1 MSTLLTVT
9 PPALEPVDLVDAKA
23 HLRVDGTQD
32 DALITS
38 LITAARQVAEGL
50 LGRALITQ
58 TLRYVRDEAPAR
70 DFTLPRTPLQ
80 SITHVKVYDDAD
92 NATLVPATQYL
103 LDAPSGRVALR
114 NGAVWP
120 SIARSMNGFEVQY
133 VAGYGSAASDVPMA
147 LRRGLLAHVAHL
159 YLHRGDS
166 LTREGVSEAMT
177 ALPREA
183 LVLYAPYRLF
193 PGVA

>member
-1 MSTLLTVT
+1 MSTLVTVT
-9 PPALEPVDLVDAKA
+9 PPALEPVDLLEAKA
-23 HLRVDGTQD
+23 HLRVDGAQD
-32 DALITS
+32 DALIAS

-50 LGRALITQ
+50 LGRAFITQ
-58 TLRYVRDEAPAR
+58 TLRYVRDAAPAR
-70 DFTLPRTPLQ
+70 SFTLPRPPLQ
-80 SITHVKVYDDAD
+80 GITHIKVYDDAD
-92 NATLVPATQYL
+92 NASTVPATQYL
-103 LDAPSGRVALR
+103 LDAPAGRVALR
-114 NGAVWP
+114 GAAAWP
-120 SIARSMNGFEVQY
+120 AVGRSMNGFEVQY
-133 VAGYGSAASDVPMA
+133 VAGYGSAAIDVPMA